1 MTNFLNVCDVF
12 SKCTDT
18 FSLKKSTL
26 FLNIYGHP
34 ALKLGQPILQGGG
47 GFSSRSGHSQGG
59 GLSGVRPFSTGGG
72 VGGAFNC
79 GQAILQG
86 CCGEGG
92 GGLLFSVQ
100 PFCMEGKACTANA
113 GNHSEKLTD
122 CFVKVARI
130 LRKRLIILRKY
141 VDFFPNKMVSK
152 ICKQLFFRNLQRE
165 T

>member
-1 MTNFLNVCDVF
+1 MDTFSKKNLLPRFFQTLLTNFLNVCDVF

-86 CCGEGG
+86 CCGGG
-92 GGLLFSVQ
+92 GGGGFYSVYS
-100 PFCMEGKACTANA
+100 
-113 GNHSEKLTD
+113 HSAWRGRLVQLTQ
-122 CFVKVARI
+122 V
-130 LRKRLIILRKY
+130 IILK
-141 VDFFPNKMVSK
+141 N
-152 ICKQLFFRNLQRE
+152 
-165 T
+165 